1 MEVSDNR
8 ASGPAWDEETQRLFN
23 QKIARSR
30 NGASKWQHFSTQAAA
45 LFNSETPVGRQG
57 ATELL
62 YRALNEVSVMPN
74 DTRCYAHT
82 LLGDY
87 LREQDH
93 LPAAEYHYRAAIDS
107 LPLAQRQLHAPLEPE
122 ERLGALLVRSEDPA
136 RREEGDLS
144 WKLYYQGPRWQ
155 ELFPIYED
163 LESKPVNDRTGELY
177 AFPTFA
183 AEAILDLYQKKV
195 GMDVLMEGKRP
206 ALAALDEYFRSK
218 PASRA
223 QPRREY
229 PPEVLTNH
237 FVAELSSFFGRVFL
251 NERGG
256 NWLPGETL
264 MRSRIRVGTLKIN
277 PFLCGY
283 KAVFFEY
290 SLLDLLD
297 NPLWVGSSGRKP
309 NNDDNMPP
317 RPPERRG
324 RKKKNV

>member
-1 MEVSDNR
+1 MEVRNNS
-8 ASGPAWDEETQRLFN
+8 AGGPAWDAEAQRLFN

-45 LFNSETPVGRQG
+45 LFNNEAPAGRQA

-62 YRALNEVSVMPN
+62 YRALNEVSAMPD

-87 LREQDH
+87 LREQGQ
-93 LPAAEYHYRAAIDS
+93 LPSAEFHYREAIDA

-136 RREEGDLS
+136 RREEGDLC

-155 ELFPIYED
+155 GQFPTYED
-163 LESKPVNDRTGELY
+163 LESKPVNDRSGEPY

-183 AEAILDLYQKKV
+183 AEAILSLYQKKV
-195 GMDVLMEGKRP
+195 GLDVLMEGKRA
-206 ALAALDEYFRSK
+206 ALAALDSYFQSK

-223 QPRREY
+223 QPRREF
-229 PPEVLTNH
+229 PPEVLNNH

-256 NWLPGETL
+256 NWLPGDTL

-283 KAVFFEY
+283 KAVFYEY

-309 NNDDNMPP
+309 SADESTPP

-324 RKKKNV
+324 RKKKNA